1 MQLPKKF
8 EVSSL
13 SVYLPSFLALFSIAH
28 VGEQGEPFGFA
39 LLFALCAAGIPPSLP
54 CIFYVFSS
62 LFPFDPLKS
71 ILYGGQALLLALAF
85 LIKNRFFKRDKG
97 SGNFFTFS
105 AYLIGLVLFVLLSP
119 FNAYPLPFNLDFLN
133 NPLVQK
139 AFLAL
144 FLTVLASAMTVG
156 IRALTD
162 KFLKCRFKSDE
173 TIFLAA
179 AFLCV
184 GVGFCRFF
192 GIDAYMGVC
201 FFLLL
206 IVSHLTKDATAV
218 LIAFLLAL
226 PSYLVA
232 GVGME
237 RFFMYGVVLSLFSRI
252 SRLSGTCALLVTF
265 ILFGYLDGVYAY
277 PTPALVGAILSAL
290 LPALIFILFPQKW
303 ITKMESAL
311 VFYKEKHLSRIAINR
326 NRAAIGEQLFEISS
340 LFREIQTTFSA
351 LGNGEAENGAKNY
364 IVSHVESEI
373 CKKCS
378 GYGTCKALGLKESLI
393 KIVEIGSI
401 KGKVS
406 MIDVPSSMARTCGR
420 QSDLLFALNRKF
432 AEYRKYMT
440 EAENAAC
447 GRQLLADQAQGV
459 SEIIKNIALEQSEPL
474 GISTSKEK
482 SLIVA
487 LSKIGILASEVLI
500 YGGEDNPTV
509 SLVTFG
515 NANAGKIAKVASSL
529 FQSEMCISEKLAL
542 GKEKYCC
549 ILRKKPKY
557 DAAFGVA
564 TCVKGGEG
572 QSGDTHSTLKI
583 DEKKFLVALSD
594 GMGSG
599 EYAKKISECT
609 ISLLESFYRSKMPP
623 PLILS
628 TVNKLLTFSKEESF
642 ACVDIAVVDLENGCA
657 DVVKIGSPMG
667 FILSD
672 TSLKIL
678 ESESLPLGILESIRP
693 SVASYPLKENDT
705 LLFLS
710 DGITD
715 AFSSSSELYDFL
727 KTVPASNPQRL
738 ADELLA
744 AADARYGGVAKDDM
758 TAIAVRIF
766 KSVA

>member
-1 MQLPKKF
+1 MQLTKKF

-28 VGEQGEPFGFA
+28 AGEQGEPFGFA
-39 LLFALCAAGIPPSLP
+39 LLFALCAAGLPPTLP
-54 CIFYVFSS
+54 ALFYVVSS
-62 LFPFDPLKS
+62 FFPFDPLQS
-71 ILYGGQALLLALAF
+71 ILYGGQALLLLLAF
-85 LIKNRFFKRDKG
+85 LIKNKFFAAKSRN
-97 SGNFFTFS
+97 GNFFTFT
-105 AYLIGLVLFVLLSP
+105 AYLIGLVLFAFLAP
-119 FNAYPLPFNLDFLN
+119 FNAYPLPFELEFLN
-133 NPLVQK
+133 DPLVQK
-139 AFLAL
+139 AFIAL
-144 FLTVLASAMTVG
+144 FLTVLAAAMTVVV
-156 IRALTD
+156 RALLE

-173 TIFLAA
+173 MIFLAVVH
-179 AFLCV
+179 LCV
-184 GVGFCRFF
+184 GIGFCRFF
-192 GIDAYMGVC
+192 GVNAYMGVA
-201 FFLLL
+201 FFALLL
-206 IVSHLTKDATAV
+206 VSHVTKDATAA
-218 LIAFLLAL
+218 LIAFLFSL
-226 PSYLVA
+226 PAYLVA
-232 GVGME
+232 GVGIE
-237 RFFMYGVVLSLFSRI
+237 RFFVYGVVISLFARI
-252 SRLSGTCALLVTF
+252 GRLSGACALLVTF

-277 PTPALVGAILSAL
+277 PTTALVGTILSAL
-290 LPALIFILFPQKW
+290 VPALLFILLPQSWLAK
-303 ITKMESAL
+303 IENAL
-311 VFYKEKHLSRIAINR
+311 VFYKEKHLSRVAINR
-326 NRAAIGEQLFEISS
+326 NRTAIGEQLFEISA
-340 LFREIQTTFSA
+340 LFREIQTTFTA
-351 LGNGEAENGAKNY
+351 LGSGEAENGAKHY
-364 IVSHVESEI
+364 IVTSVENEI

-378 GYGTCKALGLKESLI
+378 GYGSCRAVGLKENLE

-406 MIDVPSSMARTCGR
+406 MIDIPATMSRSCGR
-420 QSDLLFALNRKF
+420 QSDLLYALNRKF

-447 GRQLLADQAQGV
+447 GRQLLADQALGV

-487 LSKIGILASEVLI
+487 LSKAGILASEVLI
-500 YGGEDNPTV
+500 YGSEKNPTV

-515 NANAGKIAKVASSL
+515 NADAGKIARVVSSL
-529 FQSEMCISEKLAL
+529 FGPEMSISEKLAL

-549 ILRKKPKY
+549 ILRRKPKY

-564 TCVKGGEG
+564 TCGKTGEL

-599 EYAKKISECT
+599 EYAKRISECT
-609 ISLLESFYRSKMPP
+609 ISLLESFYRAKMPP

-642 ACVDIAVVDLENGCA
+642 ACVDIAIVDLENGCA

-678 ESESLPLGILESIRP
+678 ESESLPLGILESIHP

-744 AADARYGGVAKDDM
+744 AAFERYGGVAKDDM
-758 TAIAVRIF
+758 TALAVRIF

>member
-1 MQLPKKF
+1 MQLPKKL
-8 EVSSL
+8 ELSSL
-13 SVYLPSFLALFSIAH
+13 SVYLPSLITFFSIAH
-28 VGEQGEPFGFA
+28 VGEQSEPFGLA
-39 LLFALCAAGIPPSLP
+39 LLFALLSVGIPPTLP
-54 CIFYVFSS
+54 VLFYILSS
-62 LFPFDPLKS
+62 LFPFDFFKTV
-71 ILYGGQALLLALAF
+71 LYGGQAFLLALAF
-85 LIKNRFFKRDKG
+85 LIKNKFFKREKT
-97 SGNFFTFS
+97 SGNFFTFT
-105 AYLIGLVLFVLLSP
+105 AYLICLGAFVLLSP
-119 FNAYPLPFNLDFLN
+119 FTAYPLPFDLDFLTM
-133 NPLVQK
+133 PTVQK
-139 AFLAL
+139 AFVSL
-144 FLTVLASAMTVG
+144 FLTVLAAAMTVSV
-156 IRALTD
+156 RALTD
-162 KFLKCRFKSDE
+162 KFLKCRFQSDE
-173 TIFLAA
+173 TVFLALS
-179 AFLCV
+179 FFFI

-192 GIDAYMGVC
+192 GIDAYMGTA

-206 IVSHLTKDATAV
+206 LVSHLTKDASSA
-218 LIAFLLAL
+218 LLAFLLAL
-226 PSYLVA
+226 PAYLVV
-232 GVGME
+232 GVGIE
-237 RFFMYGVVLSLFSRI
+237 RFFIYGVVLCVFSRF
-252 SRLSGTCALLVTF
+252 SRLSGACALLVTF
-265 ILFGYLDGVYAY
+265 ILFAYIDGVYAY
-277 PTPALVGAILSAL
+277 PTPALIGAILSAL
-290 LPALIFILFPQKW
+290 LPTLLFILFPSRW
-303 ITKMESAL
+303 ITKLENAL
-311 VFYKEKHLSRIAINR
+311 VFYKEKHLSRVAINR
-326 NRAAIGEQLFEISS
+326 NRAAIGEQLFEISA
-340 LFREIQTTFSA
+340 LFREIQTTFTA
-351 LGNGEAENGAKNY
+351 LSSGEAEEGAKHY

-378 GYGTCKALGLKESLI
+378 GYGTCRTLGLQENLS

-406 MIDVPSSMARTCGR
+406 MIDIPAPLSRSCGR
-420 QSDLLFALNRKF
+420 QSDLLYALNRKF
-432 AEYRKYMT
+432 AEYRNYMT
-440 EAENAAC
+440 EAENAAS
-447 GRQLLADQAQGV
+447 GRQLLADQALGV

-474 GISTSKEK
+474 SITTSKEK
-482 SLIVA
+482 SIVVA
-487 LSKIGILASEVLI
+487 LSKAGILASEVLL
-500 YGGEDNPTV
+500 YGGEENPTL

-515 NANAGKIAKVASSL
+515 SSDAGKIAKIVSSL
-529 FQSEMCISEKLAL
+529 FKTEMCVSEKLAL

-564 TCVKGGEG
+564 TAVKAGER

-599 EYAKKISECT
+599 EYAKRISECT

-693 SVASYPLKENDT
+693 SVATYSLKENDT

-744 AADARYGGVAKDDM
+744 AAGARYGGTPKDDM
-758 TAIAVRIF
+758 TAVAVRIF
-766 KSVA
+766 RAAV